1 MPFLVFF
8 ASFLNY
14 LFNLDSLHLKVA
26 VERCPLN
33 IVSLVA
39 VRIFSVLKKL
49 INIFSVL
56 MKLINIFSVLKKLIN
71 GNKFDEIPSSVT
83 ELALGLGSPLFA
95 EVVAIS
101 DVLGAQGS
109 GPSTVSIVVSHG
121 KGFWTQM
128 MTNI

>member
-1 MPFLVFF
+1 MFSFAFSRFFF

-56 MKLINIFSVLKKLIN
+56 MKLIN

-83 ELALGLGSPLFA
+83 ELELVFGSPLFA

-121 KGFWTQM
+121 KGFRTQM

>member
-1 MPFLVFF
+1 MFSFAFSRFFF

-14 LFNLDSLHLKVA
+14 LFNLDSLHLEVA

-56 MKLINIFSVLKKLIN
+56 MKLIN

-83 ELALGLGSPLFA
+83 ELELVFGLT
-95 EVVAIS
+95 VVC
-101 DVLGAQGS
+101 
-109 GPSTVSIVVSHG
+109 
-121 KGFWTQM
+121 
-128 MTNI
+128 

>member
-1 MPFLVFF
+1 MFSFAFSRFF

-56 MKLINIFSVLKKLIN
+56 MKLIN

-83 ELALGLGSPLFA
+83 ELELVFGLT
-95 EVVAIS
+95 VVC
-101 DVLGAQGS
+101 
-109 GPSTVSIVVSHG
+109 
-121 KGFWTQM
+121 
-128 MTNI
+128 